1 MEFKTALALLAS
13 GAVSAAAGLCG
24 YLFLRKSTKKKYH
37 SEVIIFPDRRLDVDE
52 SRAEKVLKFRDIL
65 GASRPQQRLISH
77 LEGATKS
84 IDLCV
89 YLITSEG
96 LAEVVLS
103 QIKEKKV
110 RVRLIVDDTNVGIIG
125 SQVREGNIDDMYQVV
140 HSDPNRWANST
151 RLGHSFGPARPTTSC
166 TTSSPSS
173 TGRRWRAAPS
183 TGRCRPS
190 WATRR
195 TSS

>member
-13 GAVSAAAGLCG
+13 GAVAAAAGLFA
-24 YLFLRKSTKKKYH
+24 YLLLRKSTKKKYH

-77 LEGATKS
+77 LESATRS

-110 RVRLIVDDTNVGIIG
+110 RVRLIVDDTNVSLVG
-125 SQVREGNIDDMYQVV
+125 SQVRVY
-140 HSDPNRWANST
+140 P
-151 RLGHSFGPARPTTSC
+151 
-166 TTSSPSS
+166 
-173 TGRRWRAAPS
+173 WRKCCS
-183 TGRCRPS
+183 
-190 WATRR
+190 
-195 TSS
+195 